1 MISVIIP
8 VTQHGQHA
16 RRTTPRAVY
25 PDIRGRLGTDRSRQ
39 WLHGWHNEYLPE
51 MGGSYSNHAPGGR
64 FTAARLLG
72 RAQLWSGCTR
82 GSVFAFCDADDV
94 VHPEWLEHCAA
105 AAHQHD
111 HIAGAL
117 DPFSLNP
124 FAVPKWEA
132 GALSAPPLAMS
143 FKPFAIGANM
153 VVSRRAFMQVGGF
166 CESLQVSQDVDFS
179 WRVQLAGYPLHFEPG
194 AVVAKRYRRNLRQA
208 CRQSM
213 EWGIAD
219 VELYRQ
225 FRQFGLEFPVGVGP
239 LYSDCKGAFSRTSG
253 WHIEL
258 NSRTLVVAL
267 AHNIGRVLGCS
278 SFGRSI
284 IGHGCGTDELT
295 RTRVSRAT

>member
-8 VTQHGQHA
+8 VRNMANTLGEQLHA
-16 RRTTPRAVY
+16 LSIQTYGGDWELIVADNGSTDGTTTICREWADRIPTMRLVDASQRR
-25 PDIRGRLGTDRSRQ
+25 
-39 WLHGWHNEYLPE
+39 
-51 MGGSYSNHAPGGR
+51 GSSVARNCG
-64 FTAARLLG
+64 AA
-72 RAQLWSGCTR
+72 AAR

-295 RTRVSRAT
+295 RTRASRAT